1 MATISPSK
9 EVNKLYDKLLGYFNP
24 KDQAYINRAFQYAY
38 DGHNGQN
45 RKSGEPYI
53 THPLHVALYLCELN
67 FDKETIAAALLHDL
81 IEDTDISYEDLKKE
95 FGEEVADIVDGVT
108 KLDKIKYS
116 SNEEA
121 KADAIRKMVIAMS
134 KDIRV
139 LILKLADRLH
149 NIQTIEYHQDWKQEK
164 IANETLYVYAPLAH
178 RLGFQSIKHVLED
191 KSFKIL
197 HANQDKEIKDMIT
210 ETNPDRDSQIGSAI
224 DIIKTLLNDNSMSAE
239 VYGRPKHNYS
249 IYKKIVNQGL
259 TFNEIN
265 DLIGIRIV
273 TDDVKNCYTI
283 LGLIHANFQPVL
295 GRFKDFISMPKF
307 NLYQSLHTT
316 VLTSDGTKMEIQIRT
331 HDMHYRA
338 EYGVAAHWKYKEKPS
353 NDLTSWT
360 NELSEISNEYPD
372 PNEFL
377 QHMKLDLYE
386 NEVFCLTPEGDV
398 IALPQGSTPVDFA
411 FAIHTQVGE
420 KLIGAKVNGKLVNL
434 SNLLKSGDTIEIL
447 TSKDKD
453 KGPSR
458 DWLNIVKTS
467 RARSKIKQWYQKQ
480 MKNEDI
486 QKGKTT
492 LNSWLDENPEILE
505 TTSKDQLMD
514 ELLKDLK
521 LPNLETLYQNLG
533 NGNTGI
539 NSISNRINKIVF
551 PGEISVDEDLYSPE
565 IKEDSKSDLVIVEG
579 YDDIK
584 VRMGKCCV
592 PVPGDDI
599 LGFVTISNGIA
610 IHRSDCLNVQIDST
624 KGERIIDV
632 SWGYT
637 GNTGIIVWLEIEA
650 IDRPYLLRDA
660 TIAISDNGGNILVA
674 KSVTSS
680 KRIVNLIFQVEISDN
695 DQLDAIINDAKN
707 IENVFDA
714 SRIYPGRT
722 GVL

>member
-121 KADAIRKMVIAMS
+121 KAEAIRKMVIAMS

-224 DIIKTLLNDNSMSAE
+224 EIIRTLLSDNSMSAE

-492 LNSWLDENPEILE
+492 LNSLLDENPEILE
-505 TTSKDQLMD
+505 TASKDQLMD

-610 IHRSDCLNVQIDST
+610 IHRSDCLNVQIDSK

-637 GNTGIIVWLEIEA
+637 GNTGIVVWLEIEA

-680 KRIVNLIFQVEISDN
+680 KRIVNLIFQIEISDN

-714 SRIYPGRT
+714 SRIYPGRK
-722 GVL
+722 

>member
-53 THPLHVALYLCELN
+53 THPLHVAIYLCELN

-81 IEDTDISYEDLKKE
+81 VEDTEISYDDLKKE

-116 SNEEA
+116 TNEEA

-210 ETNPDRDSQIGSAI
+210 ETNPDRDSQIGNAI
-224 DIIKTLLNDNSMSAE
+224 EIIKTLLNDNSMSAE

-316 VLTSDGTKMEIQIRT
+316 VLTSDGSKMEIQIRT

-505 TTSKDQLMD
+505 STSKDQLMD

-521 LPNLETLYQNLG
+521 LPNLEILYQNLG

-565 IKEDSKSDLVIVEG
+565 IKEDSKSNLVIVEG

-714 SRIYPGRT
+714 SRIFPGRK
-722 GVL
+722 

>member
-1 MATISPSK
+1 MVTASK
-9 EVNKLYDKLLGYFNP
+9 AMNVKELSDKLLNLYSE
-24 KDQAYINRAFQYAY
+24 KDQEEINTAFLYAKK
-38 DGHNGQN
+38 GHQGQK
-45 RKSGEPYI
+45 RKSGEDYI
-53 THPLHVALYLCELN
+53 THPLHVAIYLAELN
-67 FDKETIAAALLHDL
+67 FDIETIKAALLHDL
-81 IEDTDISYEDLKKE
+81 VEDTEITYQDIKKT
-95 FGEEVADIVDGVT
+95 FGKEVADLVDGVT
-108 KLDKIKYS
+108 KLDKIRYNS
-116 SNEEA
+116 REEA

-149 NIQTIEYHQDWKQEK
+149 NIETIEFHKKWTQEK

-178 RLGFQSIKHVLED
+178 RLGLQTIKHKLED
-191 KSFKIL
+191 TSFEIL
-197 HANQDKEIKDMIT
+197 HDKQNNEIK
-210 ETNPDRDSQIGSAI
+210 ELLKQSNPNRSKQIDESTK
-224 DIIKTLLNDNSMSAE
+224 IIKTLLDDNSLSAE

-249 IYKKIVNQGL
+249 IYKKIVNNGMS
-259 TFNEIN
+259 FGEIN
-265 DLIGIRIV
+265 DLIGIRII

-316 VLTSDGTKMEIQIRT
+316 VLTETGSKMEIQIRT

-338 EYGVAAHWKYKEKPS
+338 EFGVAAHWKYKEKPS
-353 NDLTSWT
+353 DDLTKWT
-360 NELSEISNEYPD
+360 NELSTISNEYPD

-386 NEVFCLTPEGDV
+386 NEVFCLTPSGDV
-398 IALPQGSTPVDFA
+398 ISLPSGSTPVDFA

-420 KLIGAKVNGKLVNL
+420 KLIGAKINGKLANL
-434 SNLLKSGDTIEIL
+434 SSILKTGDTVEIL
-447 TSKDKD
+447 TSNDKD

-480 MKNEDI
+480 LKNEDI
-486 QKGKTT
+486 QKGKTI
-492 LNSWLDENPEILE
+492 LNSWLDTNDEILE
-505 TTSKDQLMD
+505 SYSKDQLIE
-514 ELLKDLK
+514 ELLKEIK
-521 LPNLETLYQNLG
+521 LPNVESLYMNLA

-539 NSISNRINKIVF
+539 NSIGNKLRKIAFPEEINT
-551 PGEISVDEDLYSPE
+551 DEDLYSAE
-565 IKEDSKSDLVIVEG
+565 TTQESKSSLVIVEG
-579 YDDIK
+579 YDDIQ
-584 VRMGKCCV
+584 VRMAKCCV

-599 LGFVTISNGIA
+599 LGFVTISNGIS
-610 IHRSDCLNVQIDST
+610 IHRSDCLNVKIDSK

-632 SWGYT
+632 SWAFES
-637 GNTGIIVWLEIEA
+637 NTGIIIWLEIEA

-680 KRIVNLIFQVEISDN
+680 KRIVSLLFQIEISDN
-695 DQLDAIINDAKN
+695 KQLEEIIKDAKN
-707 IENVFDA
+707 IESVFEA
-714 SRIYPGRT
+714 SRIFPGKN
-722 GVL
+722 

>member
-1 MATISPSK
+1 MDTINPTSQTS
-9 EVNKLYDKLLGYFNP
+9 ELLDKLLSNIDN
-24 KDQAYINRAFQYAY
+24 KHHSIINEGFIFANE
-38 DGHNGQN
+38 GHKNQK

-53 THPLHVALYLCELN
+53 THPLQVAIYLSEINL
-67 FDKETIAAALLHDL
+67 DIETIIAALLHDL
-81 IEDTDISYEDLKKE
+81 IEDTDITYEDIMSKFGKE
-95 FGEEVADIVDGVT
+95 IADIVDGVT
-108 KLDKIKYS
+108 KLDKIKY
-116 SNEEA
+116 NTTEEA

-149 NIQTIEYHQDWKQEK
+149 NIKTIEFHNEWKQEK
-164 IANETLYVYAPLAH
+164 IASETLYVYAPLAH
-178 RLGFQSIKHVLED
+178 RLGLQSIKHDLED
-191 KSFKIL
+191 ISFKIL
-197 HANQDKEIKDMIT
+197 FNKQNNEIQ
-210 ETNPDRDSQIGSAI
+210 EQLSLENPNRVKQIDESVN
-224 DIIKTLLNDNSMSAE
+224 IINTLLEDNSISAN
-239 VYGRPKHNYS
+239 VSGRPKHNYS
-249 IYKKIVNQGL
+249 IYKKIVNNGL
-259 TFNEIN
+259 SFNEIN
-265 DLIGIRIV
+265 DLIGIRII

-316 VLTSDGTKMEIQIRT
+316 VLTPLGQKMEIQIRT

-353 NDLTSWT
+353 NDLTKWT
-360 NELSEISNEYPD
+360 NELSSISNEYPD

-398 IALPQGSTPVDFA
+398 ISLPQGSTPVDFA

-434 SNLLKSGDTIEIL
+434 GNILKSGDTIEIL

-458 DWLNIVKTS
+458 DWLNIVKTT
-467 RARSKIKQWYQKQ
+467 RARSKIRQWYQKQ
-480 MKNEDI
+480 LKNEDI
-486 QKGKTT
+486 QKGKTV
-492 LNSWLDENPEILE
+492 LNTWLEENSDVLEKKGKDVIL
-505 TTSKDQLMD
+505 Q
-514 ELLKDLK
+514 ELLIEMK
-521 LPNLETLYQNLG
+521 LPNIETLYQNLG

-539 NSISNRINKIVF
+539 NTVGNKIRKQIF
-551 PGEISVDEDLYSPE
+551 PEEISIDDDLFSPE
-565 IKEDSKSDLVIVEG
+565 IKPDSKSDLIIVEG
-579 YDDIK
+579 YDDIQ
-584 VRMGKCCV
+584 VRMAKCCV

-599 LGFVTISNGIA
+599 IGFVTISNGIA
-610 IHRSDCLNVQIDST
+610 IHRSDCLNVQINPSI
-624 KGERIIDV
+624 GERIVDV
-632 SWGYT
+632 SWGYNA
-637 GNTGIIVWLEIEA
+637 NTGTIVWLEIEA

-674 KSVTSS
+674 KSVTNS
-680 KRIVNLIFQVEISDN
+680 KRIVSLIFQVEISDN
-695 DQLDAIINDAKN
+695 NQLDAILEDAKK

-714 SRIYPGRT
+714 SRIFPGKK
-722 GVL
+722 

>member
-1 MATISPSK
+1 MDTINPTNQIS
-9 EVNKLYDKLLGYFNP
+9 ELLDKLLSQMDNKYHTIINEGFNF
-24 KDQAYINRAFQYAY
+24 ANE
-38 DGHNGQN
+38 GHKNQK

-53 THPLHVALYLCELN
+53 THPLQVAIYLSEINL
-67 FDKETIAAALLHDL
+67 DVETIIAALLHDL
-81 IEDTDISYEDLKKE
+81 IEDTEITYEDIKTK
-95 FGEEVADIVDGVT
+95 FGKEVADIVDGVT
-108 KLDKIKYS
+108 KLDKIKY
-116 SNEEA
+116 NTTEEA

-149 NIQTIEYHQDWKQEK
+149 NIKTIEYHNDWKQEK
-164 IANETLYVYAPLAH
+164 IASETLYVYAPLAH
-178 RLGFQSIKHVLED
+178 RLGLQSIKHELED
-191 KSFKIL
+191 VSFKIL
-197 HANQDKEIKDMIT
+197 FNKQNKEIQDQIALA
-210 ETNPDRDSQIGSAI
+210 NPNRTKQIDESI
-224 DIIKTLLNDNSMSAE
+224 NIIKTLLEDNSISAN
-239 VYGRPKHNYS
+239 VSGRPKHNYS
-249 IYKKIVNQGL
+249 IYKKIVNNGL
-259 TFNEIN
+259 SFNEIN
-265 DLIGIRIV
+265 DLIGIRII

-316 VLTSDGTKMEIQIRT
+316 VLTPLGHKMEIQIRT

-353 NDLTSWT
+353 NDITKWT
-360 NELSEISNEYPD
+360 NELSSISNEYPD

-398 IALPQGSTPVDFA
+398 ISLPQGSTPVDFA
-411 FAIHTQVGE
+411 FAIHTHVGE

-434 SNLLKSGDTIEIL
+434 GNILKSGDTIEIL

-458 DWLNIVKTS
+458 DWLNIVKTT
-467 RARSKIKQWYQKQ
+467 RARSKIRQWYQNQ
-480 MKNEDI
+480 LKNEDI
-486 QKGKTT
+486 QKGKTV
-492 LNSWLDENPEILE
+492 LNTWLEDNSDVLEKKAKDSIL
-505 TTSKDQLMD
+505 Q
-514 ELLKDLK
+514 ELLIEMK
-521 LPNLETLYQNLG
+521 LPNIETLYQNLG

-539 NSISNRINKIVF
+539 NTVGNKIRKQIF
-551 PGEISVDEDLYSPE
+551 PEEISIDDDLFSPE
-565 IKEDSKSDLVIVEG
+565 IKPDSKSDLIIVEG
-579 YDDIK
+579 YDDIQ
-584 VRMGKCCV
+584 VRMAKCCV

-599 LGFVTISNGIA
+599 IGFVTISNGIA
-610 IHRSDCLNVQIDST
+610 IHRSDCLNVQINPSI
-624 KGERIIDV
+624 GERIIDV

-637 GNTGIIVWLEIEA
+637 ANTGTIVWLEIEA

-674 KSVTSS
+674 KSVTNS
-680 KRIVNLIFQVEISDN
+680 KRIVSLIFQVEISDN
-695 DQLDAIINDAKN
+695 NQLDAIIEDAKK

-714 SRIYPGRT
+714 SRIFPGKK
-722 GVL
+722 

>member
-480 MKNEDI
+480 LKNEDI

-637 GNTGIIVWLEIEA
+637 GNTGIVVWLEIEA

-714 SRIYPGRT
+714 SRIYPGRK
-722 GVL
+722 

>member
-149 NIQTIEYHQDWKQEK
+149 NIQTIEFHQDWKQEK

-411 FAIHTQVGE
+411 FAIHTQLGE

-458 DWLNIVKTS
+458 DWLNIVKTT

-714 SRIYPGRT
+714 SRIFPGRK
-722 GVL
+722 

>member
-1 MATISPSK
+1 MVTASK
-9 EVNKLYDKLLGYFNP
+9 AMNVKELSDKLLSLYSE
-24 KDQAYINRAFQYAY
+24 KDQEEINNAFLYAKN
-38 DGHNGQN
+38 GHQGQK
-45 RKSGEPYI
+45 RKSGEEYI
-53 THPLHVALYLCELN
+53 THPLHVAIYLAELN
-67 FDKETIAAALLHDL
+67 FDIETIKAALLHDL
-81 IEDTDISYEDLKKE
+81 VEDTDITYQDIKKT
-95 FGEEVADIVDGVT
+95 FGKEVADLVDGVT
-108 KLDKIKYS
+108 KLDKIKYNS
-116 SNEEA
+116 REEA

-149 NIQTIEYHQDWKQEK
+149 NIETIEFHKKWTQEK

-178 RLGFQSIKHVLED
+178 RLGLQTIKHKLED
-191 KSFKIL
+191 ISFEIL
-197 HANQDKEIKDMIT
+197 YDKQNNEIKDLLKQS
-210 ETNPDRDSQIGSAI
+210 NPNRSKQIDESTK
-224 DIIKTLLNDNSMSAE
+224 IIKTLLDDNSLSAE

-249 IYKKIVNQGL
+249 IYKKIVNNGMS
-259 TFNEIN
+259 FGEIN
-265 DLIGIRIV
+265 DLIGIRII

-316 VLTSDGTKMEIQIRT
+316 VLTETGSKMEIQIRT

-338 EYGVAAHWKYKEKPS
+338 EFGVAAHWKYKEKPS
-353 NDLTSWT
+353 DDLTKWT
-360 NELSEISNEYPD
+360 NELSTMSNEYPD

-386 NEVFCLTPEGDV
+386 NEVFCLTPSGDV
-398 IALPQGSTPVDFA
+398 ISLPSGSTPVDFA

-420 KLIGAKVNGKLVNL
+420 KLIGAKINGKLANL
-434 SNLLKSGDTIEIL
+434 SSILKTGDTVEIL
-447 TSKDKD
+447 TSNDKD

-480 MKNEDI
+480 LKNEDI
-486 QKGKTT
+486 QKGKTI
-492 LNSWLDENPEILE
+492 LNSWLDTNDEILE
-505 TTSKDQLMD
+505 SYSKDQLLD
-514 ELLKDLK
+514 ELLKEIK
-521 LPNLETLYQNLG
+521 LPNIESLYMNLA

-539 NSISNRINKIVF
+539 NSIGNKLRKIAFPEEINT
-551 PGEISVDEDLYSPE
+551 DEDLYSAE
-565 IKEDSKSDLVIVEG
+565 TTQESKSSLVIVEG
-579 YDDIK
+579 YDDIQ
-584 VRMGKCCV
+584 VRMAKCCV

-599 LGFVTISNGIA
+599 LGFVTITNGIS
-610 IHRSDCLNVQIDST
+610 IHRSDCLNVKIDSR

-632 SWGYT
+632 SWAFES
-637 GNTGIIVWLEIEA
+637 NTGIIIWLEIEA

-680 KRIVNLIFQVEISDN
+680 KRIVSLLFQIEISDN
-695 DQLDAIINDAKN
+695 KQLEEIIRDAKN
-707 IENVFDA
+707 IESVFEA
-714 SRIYPGRT
+714 SRIFPGKN
-722 GVL
+722 

>member
-1 MATISPSK
+1 MA
-9 EVNKLYDKLLGYFNP
+9 KLNESIAIDNLLSEILQNYQESDHDLIIDAFN
-24 KDQAYINRAFQYAY
+24 YAS
-38 DGHNGQN
+38 DGHKNQK
-45 RKSGEPYI
+45 RLSGESYI
-53 THPLHVALYLCELN
+53 THPLQVAHYLSNLN
-67 FDKETIAAALLHDL
+67 LDTETIIAAFLHDL
-81 IEDTDISYEDLKKE
+81 IEDTEVTYNDIKKK
-95 FGEEVADIVDGVT
+95 FGKEVADIVDGVT
-108 KLDKIKYS
+108 KIDKINYNSK
-116 SNEEA
+116 EEA

-149 NIQTIEYHQDWKQEK
+149 NIETIQYHNEWKQEK

-178 RLGFQSIKHVLED
+178 RLGLQSIKHNLED
-191 KSFKIL
+191 TSFKIL
-197 HANQDKEIKDMIT
+197 FEKQNKEIQEQISQ
-210 ETNPDRDSQIGSAI
+210 TNPNRTKQINDAVSVI
-224 DIIKTLLNDNSMSAE
+224 DTLLSDNSISAE
-239 VYGRPKHNYS
+239 VFGRPKHNYS
-249 IYKKIVNQGL
+249 IYKKIVNNGL

-265 DLIGIRIV
+265 DLVGIRII

-316 VLTSDGTKMEIQIRT
+316 VLTSNGNKMEIQIRT

-353 NDLTSWT
+353 NDLTEWT
-360 NELSEISNEYPD
+360 SELSEMSTEYPD

-398 IALPQGSTPVDFA
+398 LSLPQGSTPVDFA

-434 SNLLKSGDTIEIL
+434 SNELKSGDTVEIL
-447 TSKDKD
+447 TSKDKS

-458 DWLNIVKTS
+458 DWLNIVKTT

-480 MKNEDI
+480 LKDEDI
-486 QKGKTT
+486 QKGKTI
-492 LNSWLDENPEILE
+492 LNSWLDEHNDILE
-505 TTSKDQLMD
+505 AKSKDQIIN
-514 ELLKDLK
+514 ELLSDMK
-521 LPNLETLYQNLG
+521 LPNVETLFQGLG
-533 NGNTGI
+533 NGNVGI
-539 NSISNRINKIVF
+539 NMIGNKIRKIVF
-551 PGEISVDEDLYSPE
+551 PGDISIDEDLYSPE
-565 IKEDSKSDLVIVEG
+565 IKSDSKTDMIIVEG
-579 YDDIK
+579 YDDIQ
-584 VRMGKCCV
+584 VRIAKCCV

-599 LGFVTISNGIA
+599 IGFVTISNGIA
-610 IHRSDCLNVQIDST
+610 IHRSDCLNVRIDLE
-624 KGERIIDV
+624 KGERIVDV

-637 GNTGIIVWLEIEA
+637 PNTGTIVWMEIEA

-674 KSVTSS
+674 KSVTNS
-680 KRIVNLIFQVEISDN
+680 KRIVSLIFQLEISDSS
-695 DQLDAIINDAKN
+695 QFETILKDAKN
-707 IENVFDA
+707 IDRYEAIKIF
-714 SRIYPGRT
+714 
-722 GVL
+722 

>member
-273 TDDVKNCYTI
+273 TDDVKNSYTI
-283 LGLIHANFQPVL
+283 HVLIHANFQPVL

-637 GNTGIIVWLEIEA
+637 GNTGIVVWLEIEA

-714 SRIYPGRT
+714 SRIYPGRK
-722 GVL
+722 

>member
-1 MATISPSK
+1 MVTASTAMNVK
-9 EVNKLYDKLLGYFNP
+9 ELSDKLLSLYSE
-24 KDQAYINRAFQYAY
+24 KDQEEINTAFLYAKK
-38 DGHNGQN
+38 GHQGQK
-45 RKSGEPYI
+45 RKSGEDYI
-53 THPLHVALYLCELN
+53 THPLHVAIYLAELN
-67 FDKETIAAALLHDL
+67 FDIETIKAALLHDL
-81 IEDTDISYEDLKKE
+81 VEDTDITYQDIKTT
-95 FGEEVADIVDGVT
+95 FGKEVADLVDGVT
-108 KLDKIKYS
+108 KLDKIKYNS
-116 SNEEA
+116 REEA

-149 NIQTIEYHQDWKQEK
+149 NIETIEFHKKWTQEK

-178 RLGFQSIKHVLED
+178 RLGLQTIKHKLED
-191 KSFKIL
+191 ISFEIL
-197 HANQDKEIKDMIT
+197 YDKQNNEIK
-210 ETNPDRDSQIGSAI
+210 ELLKQSNPNRSKQIDESTK
-224 DIIKTLLNDNSMSAE
+224 IIKTLLDDNSLSAE

-249 IYKKIVNQGL
+249 IYKKIVNNGMS
-259 TFNEIN
+259 FGEIN
-265 DLIGIRIV
+265 DLIGIRII

-316 VLTSDGTKMEIQIRT
+316 VLTETGSKMEIQIRT

-338 EYGVAAHWKYKEKPS
+338 EFGVAAHWKYKEKPS
-353 NDLTSWT
+353 DYLTKWT
-360 NELSEISNEYPD
+360 NELSTMSNEYPD

-386 NEVFCLTPEGDV
+386 NEVFCLTPSGDV
-398 IALPQGSTPVDFA
+398 ISLPSGSTPVDFA

-420 KLIGAKVNGKLVNL
+420 KLIGAKINGKLANL
-434 SNLLKSGDTIEIL
+434 SSILKTGDTIEIL
-447 TSKDKD
+447 TSNDKD

-480 MKNEDI
+480 LKNEDI
-486 QKGKTT
+486 QKGKTI
-492 LNSWLDENPEILE
+492 LNSWLDTNDEILE
-505 TTSKDQLMD
+505 SYSKEQLID
-514 ELLKDLK
+514 ELLKEIK
-521 LPNLETLYQNLG
+521 LPNIESLYMNLA

-539 NSISNRINKIVF
+539 NSIGNKLRKIAFPEEINT
-551 PGEISVDEDLYSPE
+551 DEDLYSAE
-565 IKEDSKSDLVIVEG
+565 TTQESKSSLVIVEG
-579 YDDIK
+579 YDDIQ
-584 VRMGKCCV
+584 VRMAKCCV

-599 LGFVTISNGIA
+599 LGFVTITNGIS
-610 IHRSDCLNVQIDST
+610 IHRSDCLNVKIDSK

-632 SWGYT
+632 SWAFES
-637 GNTGIIVWLEIEA
+637 NTGIIIWLEIEA

-680 KRIVNLIFQVEISDN
+680 KRIVSLLFQIEISDN
-695 DQLDAIINDAKN
+695 KQLEEIIRDAKN
-707 IENVFDA
+707 IESVFEA
-714 SRIYPGRT
+714 SRIFPGKN
-722 GVL
+722 

>member
-24 KDQAYINRAFQYAY
+24 KDQAYINRAFQYAFE
-38 DGHNGQN
+38 GHSGQN

-53 THPLHVALYLCELN
+53 THPLHVAIYLCELN

-81 IEDTDISYEDLKKE
+81 IEDTEISYNDIKKE

-116 SNEEA
+116 TNEEA

-197 HANQDKEIKDMIT
+197 HANQDKEIKDMIS
-210 ETNPDRDSQIGSAI
+210 ETNPDRDSQIGKAI
-224 DIIKTLLNDNSMSAE
+224 EIIKTLLSDNSMSAE

-514 ELLKDLK
+514 ELLRDLK

-533 NGNTGI
+533 NGHTGI

-637 GNTGIIVWLEIEA
+637 GNTGIVVWLEIEA

-714 SRIYPGRT
+714 SRIYPGRK
-722 GVL
+722 

>member
-81 IEDTDISYEDLKKE
+81 IEDTDITYEDLKKE

-224 DIIKTLLNDNSMSAE
+224 EIIKTLLNDNSMSAE

-637 GNTGIIVWLEIEA
+637 GNTGIVVWLEIEA

-714 SRIYPGRT
+714 SRIYPGRK
-722 GVL
+722 

>member
-551 PGEISVDEDLYSPE
+551 PG
-565 IKEDSKSDLVIVEG
+565 
-579 YDDIK
+579 
-584 VRMGKCCV
+584 
-592 PVPGDDI
+592 
-599 LGFVTISNGIA
+599 
-610 IHRSDCLNVQIDST
+610 
-624 KGERIIDV
+624 
-632 SWGYT
+632 
-637 GNTGIIVWLEIEA
+637 
-650 IDRPYLLRDA
+650 
-660 TIAISDNGGNILVA
+660 
-674 KSVTSS
+674 
-680 KRIVNLIFQVEISDN
+680 
-695 DQLDAIINDAKN
+695 
-707 IENVFDA
+707 
-714 SRIYPGRT
+714 
-722 GVL
+722 

>member
-1 MATISPSK
+1 
-9 EVNKLYDKLLGYFNP
+9 LLPILVIFY
-24 KDQAYINRAFQYAY
+24 
-38 DGHNGQN
+38 
-45 RKSGEPYI
+45 S
-53 THPLHVALYLCELN
+53 L
-67 FDKETIAAALLHDL
+67 
-81 IEDTDISYEDLKKE
+81 
-95 FGEEVADIVDGVT
+95 DIVDGVA

-637 GNTGIIVWLEIEA
+637 GNTGIVVWLEIEA

-714 SRIYPGRT
+714 SRIYPGRK
-722 GVL
+722 

>member
-210 ETNPDRDSQIGSAI
+210 ETNPDRDLQIGSAI

-637 GNTGIIVWLEIEA
+637 GNTGIVVWLEIEA

-714 SRIYPGRT
+714 SRIYPGRK
-722 GVL
+722 

>member
-24 KDQAYINRAFQYAY
+24 KDQAYINRAFQYAFE
-38 DGHNGQN
+38 GHSGQN

-53 THPLHVALYLCELN
+53 THPLHVAIYLCELN

-81 IEDTDISYEDLKKE
+81 IEDTEISYNDIKKE

-116 SNEEA
+116 TNEEA

-197 HANQDKEIKDMIT
+197 HANQDKEIKDMIS
-210 ETNPDRDSQIGSAI
+210 ETNPDRDSQIGKAI
-224 DIIKTLLNDNSMSAE
+224 EIIKTLLSDNSMSAE

-259 TFNEIN
+259 TFSEIN

-514 ELLKDLK
+514 ELLRDLK

-637 GNTGIIVWLEIEA
+637 GNTGIVVWLEIEA

-714 SRIYPGRT
+714 SRIYPGRK
-722 GVL
+722 

>member
-1 MATISPSK
+1 MVTASK
-9 EVNKLYDKLLGYFNP
+9 AMNVKELSDKLLNLYSD
-24 KDQAYINRAFQYAY
+24 KDQEEINTAYLYAKK
-38 DGHNGQN
+38 GHQGQK
-45 RKSGEPYI
+45 RKSGEEYI
-53 THPLHVALYLCELN
+53 THPLHVAIYLAELN
-67 FDKETIAAALLHDL
+67 FDIETIKAALLHDL
-81 IEDTDISYEDLKKE
+81 VEDTEITYQDIKKT
-95 FGEEVADIVDGVT
+95 FGKEVADLVDGVT
-108 KLDKIKYS
+108 KLDKIRYNS
-116 SNEEA
+116 REEA

-149 NIQTIEYHQDWKQEK
+149 NIETIEFHKKWTQEK

-178 RLGFQSIKHVLED
+178 RLGLQTIKHKLED
-191 KSFKIL
+191 TSFEIL
-197 HANQDKEIKDMIT
+197 HDKQNNEIK
-210 ETNPDRDSQIGSAI
+210 ELLKQSNPDRSKQIDESTK
-224 DIIKTLLNDNSMSAE
+224 IIKTLLDDNSLSAE

-249 IYKKIVNQGL
+249 IYKKIVNNGMS
-259 TFNEIN
+259 FGEIN
-265 DLIGIRIV
+265 DLIGIRII

-316 VLTSDGTKMEIQIRT
+316 VLTETGSKMEIQIRT

-338 EYGVAAHWKYKEKPS
+338 EFGVAAHWKYKERPS
-353 NDLTSWT
+353 DDLTKWT
-360 NELSEISNEYPD
+360 NELSTISNEYPD

-386 NEVFCLTPEGDV
+386 NEVFCLTPGGDV
-398 IALPQGSTPVDFA
+398 ISLPSGSTPVDFA

-420 KLIGAKVNGKLVNL
+420 KLIGAKINGKLANL
-434 SNLLKSGDTIEIL
+434 SSVLKTGDTVEIL
-447 TSKDKD
+447 TSNDKD

-480 MKNEDI
+480 LKNEDI
-486 QKGKTT
+486 QKGKTI
-492 LNSWLDENPEILE
+492 LNSWLDTNDEILE
-505 TTSKDQLMD
+505 SYSKDQLID
-514 ELLKDLK
+514 ELLKEIK
-521 LPNLETLYQNLG
+521 LPNVESLYMNLA

-539 NSISNRINKIVF
+539 NSIGNKLRKIAFPEEINT
-551 PGEISVDEDLYSPE
+551 DEDLYSAE
-565 IKEDSKSDLVIVEG
+565 TTQESKSSLVIVEG
-579 YDDIK
+579 YDDIQ
-584 VRMGKCCV
+584 VRMAKCCV

-599 LGFVTISNGIA
+599 LGFVTISNGIS
-610 IHRSDCLNVQIDST
+610 IHRSDCLNVKIDSK

-632 SWGYT
+632 SWAFES
-637 GNTGIIVWLEIEA
+637 NTGIIIWLEIEA

-680 KRIVNLIFQVEISDN
+680 KRIVSLLFQIEISDN
-695 DQLDAIINDAKN
+695 KQLEEIIKDAKN
-707 IENVFDA
+707 IESVFEA
-714 SRIYPGRT
+714 SRIFPGKN
-722 GVL
+722 

>member
-316 VLTSDGTKMEIQIRT
+316 VITSDGNKMEIQIRT

-338 EYGVAAHWKYKEKPS
+338 EFGVAAHWKYKEKPS
-353 NDLTSWT
+353 NDLARWT
-360 NELSEISNEYPD
+360 NELTEMSSEYPD

-398 IALPQGSTPVDFA
+398 LSLPQGSTPVDFA

-434 SNLLKSGDTIEIL
+434 SNELKSGDTVEIL
-447 TSKDKD
+447 TSKDKN

-458 DWLNIVKTS
+458 DWLNIVKTT

-480 MKNEDI
+480 LKNEDI
-486 QKGKTT
+486 QKGKTV
-492 LNSWLDENPEILE
+492 LNTWLDENNDVLE
-505 TTSKDQLMD
+505 VNSKDQILN
-514 ELLKDLK
+514 ELLLEMK
-521 LPNLETLYQNLG
+521 LPNIETLYQSLG

-539 NSISNRINKIVF
+539 NIVGNKIRKIVF
-551 PGEISVDEDLYSPE
+551 PNEISVDDDLYSPE
-565 IKEDSKSDLVIVEG
+565 IKSDSKSDLIIVEG

-637 GNTGIIVWLEIEA
+637 GNTGIVVWLEIEA

-714 SRIYPGRT
+714 SRIYPGRK
-722 GVL
+722 

>member
-1 MATISPSK
+1 MATIIPSK

-24 KDQAYINRAFQYAY
+24 KDQSYINRAFQYAY

-53 THPLHVALYLCELN
+53 THPLHVAIYLCELN

-81 IEDTDISYEDLKKE
+81 IEDTEISYDDIKKE

-116 SNEEA
+116 TNEEA

-197 HANQDKEIKDMIT
+197 HANQDKEIQDMIT
-210 ETNPDRDSQIGSAI
+210 ETNPDRDSQIGNAI
-224 DIIKTLLNDNSMSAE
+224 EIIRTLLNDNSISAE

-360 NELSEISNEYPD
+360 NTLSEISNEYPD

-411 FAIHTQVGE
+411 FAIHTQLGE

-458 DWLNIVKTS
+458 DWLNIVKTT

-505 TTSKDQLMD
+505 ATSKDQLMD
-514 ELLKDLK
+514 ELLRDLK

-551 PGEISVDEDLYSPE
+551 PVDISVDEDLYSPE
-565 IKEDSKSDLVIVEG
+565 IKQDSKSDLVIVEG

-610 IHRSDCLNVQIDST
+610 IHRSDCLNVQIDSR

-714 SRIYPGRT
+714 SRIYPGRK
-722 GVL
+722 